1 MSYKTRQTKIA
12 IVAAI
17 VIIAVGVTGAYL
29 IPAQSTVVVV
39 PTTQADQERY
49 DALGIAQK
57 YVVTSPT
64 FAFDGDINSLKVE
77 YVGST
82 KSIPPEHIFKASF
95 ESSQGGFGNR
105 EGQMLI
111 RVITPHTME
120 ISVSEGKVISAI
132 TDKTWDEQ
140 RELFIQRETELD
152 TSNQVTEYDYVT
164 LIDAFE
170 KDGINVNVV
179 EVLEDSSFLVP
190 TIVVKVNDEMIQVY
204 EFSSGIDAKN
214 ASKLVSSDGTQIG
227 TSIIRWIDEPHFY
240 SKGKLIVQYIGHN
253 QETQSLLESHLG
265 NQFAGM

>member
-12 IVAAI
+12 IAAVI
-17 VIIAVGVTGAYL
+17 AIIAIGITVASL

-82 KSIPPEHIFKASF
+82 KSIPADHIFKASF

-111 RVITPHTME
+111 QVITPHTME

-152 TSNQVTEYDYVT
+152 ISNQVTEYDYVT
-164 LIDAFE
+164 L
-170 KDGINVNVV
+170 
-179 EVLEDSSFLVP
+179 L
-190 TIVVKVNDEMIQVY
+190 M
-204 EFSSGIDAKN
+204 
-214 ASKLVSSDGTQIG
+214 
-227 TSIIRWIDEPHFY
+227 
-240 SKGKLIVQYIGHN
+240 
-253 QETQSLLESHLG
+253 LLKKMAL
-265 NQFAGM
+265 M